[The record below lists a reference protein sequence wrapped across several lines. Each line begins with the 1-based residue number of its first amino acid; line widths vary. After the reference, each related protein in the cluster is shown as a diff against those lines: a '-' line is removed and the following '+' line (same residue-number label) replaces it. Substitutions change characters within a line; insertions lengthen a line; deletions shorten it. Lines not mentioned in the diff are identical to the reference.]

1 MTSPHGISPAALR
14 RELRARRRA
23 IPTVDRDLAAARLA
37 VFADRA
43 RLLRPG
49 RRIALYLPLPEEI
62 DTRALMERARRR
74 GCVIHLPRVVDTRS
88 NRMVFVDA
96 RAPLRRSQWGIL
108 EPTGS
113 ARVPTRSLE
122 VIFMPLVGFDDQGN
136 RLGMGKGFYDRAMS
150 FRLRHPRSRRPLL
163 VGIAFECQRVESL
176 PSRPHDVPLDVL
188 ITERGFHR
196 FPARHPTLES

>member
-108 EPTGS
+108 EPDGS
-113 ARVPTRSLE
+113 ARIETRRLE
-122 VIFMPLVGFDDQGN
+122 VVFMPLVGFDGQGN
-136 RLGMGKGFYDRAMS
+136 RLGMGKGFYDRAVA
-150 FRLRHPRSRRPLL
+150 FRLRHPGIRRPRL
-163 VGIAFECQRVESL
+163 VGLAFECQLVDAL
-176 PSRPHDVPLDVL
+176 PVRPHDVPLDIV
-188 ITERGFHR
+188 ITERHV
-196 FPARHPTLES
+196 RHFTSRTPT